1 MHSLAGKVTVITGG
15 GQGIGLGISEA
26 MLAAGATILV
36 AQRSRL
42 PAELASQD
50 NVKWV
55 EADLS
60 QADSYT
66 LIANAA
72 QQTHGKIDILVN
84 NAGFMFE
91 QTLDDMQL
99 EGWNRMLA
107 VNLTAPVFLSKALLP
122 LLRENKGG
130 SIINIGSIE
139 GLAANP
145 EHSAYCASKGG
156 VHALTKAM
164 AVDLGKDN
172 IRVNA
177 IAPGWIRSA
186 LSDDYINAQQDP
198 ETAWDDLYKMHPAGR
213 IGEPEDVGKLAVYLA
228 SDDSTFVTGQV
239 IVIDGGRTSKLPLPF

>member
-1 MHSLAGKVTVITGG
+1 MNSLAGKVAVITGG
-15 GQGIGLGISEA
+15 GQGIGLGISQA
-26 MLAAGATILV
+26 LLAAGAAIMV
-36 AQRSRL
+36 AQRSPL
-42 PAELASQD
+42 PRELADQGKVD
-50 NVKWV
+50 WI

-60 QADSYT
+60 QAPSYAA
-66 LIANAA
+66 IAQAA
-72 QQTHGKIDILVN
+72 QQTFAKVDVLIN

-91 QTLDDMQL
+91 KTLDEMQPD
-99 EGWNRMLA
+99 EWNQMLA
-107 VNLTAPVFLSKALLP
+107 VNLTAPVFLSKHLLP
-122 LLRENKGG
+122 LLRTDGGG

-145 EHSAYCASKGG
+145 EHAAYCASKGG
-156 VHALTKAM
+156 LHALTRAM
-164 AVDLGKDN
+164 AVDLGNDD

-186 LSDDYINAQQDP
+186 LSDEYINVQPNSQQ
-198 ETAWDDLYKMHPAGR
+198 AWQDLYRMHPAGR